1 MTDWLQIALSVLSF
15 GVALLAIGYVA
26 RDRSADR
33 VLLGALGVLWVGTVV
48 QLVYGCY
55 ALASTDRDVHG
66 FVFVLETVQDIAQ
79 ILWFKWKGRR
89 LFRMAPLHHHFEMM
103 GWEEITVVIRFWL
116 IAGIFVATGL
126 GVFYAEWVAGV

>member
-1 MTDWLQIALSVLSF
+1 MTDWLQIALSVLSLA
-15 GVALLAIGYVA
+15 VALLALAYVA

-66 FVFVLETVQDIAQ
+66 FVFVLYLLGLVAVP
-79 ILWFKWKGRR
+79 
-89 LFRMAPLHHHFEMM
+89 PLAAWWARGEPSRA
-103 GWEEITVVIRFWL
+103 GAGVV
-116 IAGIFVATGL
+116 V
-126 GVFYAEWVAGV
+126 VAGLLVPFLLLRLDTLWGGGA